1 MTNRFVTTDHAA
13 TVNRQAWDSIRRQRN
28 EGLIDKHHD
37 IAADILAGKTSLT
50 TVQRDLAGD
59 VTGKRLLDLG
69 CGDGFE
75 LLEWARAGAQV
86 VGVDNSPEQLA
97 AAQRAADRLGVSCQL
112 VLADL
117 LNLPDDLLHTEF
129 DLVFSAWVTAWIG
142 DLPRWFSTVYQ
153 ALKPGGLFLLSGG
166 HPLTAFLAEQQQ
178 EKRTRA
184 SYHKEGPFYA
194 QADQSATWNPAG
206 DSYTTIEWQPT
217 LSSLVTAVAQSGF
230 RITHLLEVGDG
241 ASKYGL
247 PGCPQ
252 EFLIRAVKE

>member
-1 MTNRFVTTDHAA
+1 MNSIDTTDQAA
-13 TVNRQAWDSIRRQRN
+13 IVNRQAWDSIRRQRN

-37 IAADILAGKTSLT
+37 VAADILAGKTSLT
-50 TVQRDLAGD
+50 AMQRELAGD

-75 LLEWARAGAQV
+75 LLEWVHAGALV

-117 LNLPDDLLHTEF
+117 LNLPADLLRAEF
-129 DLVFSAWVTAWIG
+129 DLVFSAWVTTWIG
-142 DLPRWFSTVYQ
+142 DLPRWFSNVYQ

-166 HPLTAFLAEQQQ
+166 HPLTAFFAEQRQG
-178 EKRTRA
+178 EKTRA
-184 SYHKEGPFYA
+184 SYYEEGPFYA
-194 QADQSATWNPAG
+194 QADQSAIWNPAG
-206 DSYTTIEWQPT
+206 DPYNTIEWQPT
-217 LSSLVTAVAQSGF
+217 LSSIVTAVAQSGLQ
-230 RITHLLEVGDG
+230 ITHLLEVGD
-241 ASKYGL
+241 AAAKYGL
-247 PGCPQ
+247 PGYPL